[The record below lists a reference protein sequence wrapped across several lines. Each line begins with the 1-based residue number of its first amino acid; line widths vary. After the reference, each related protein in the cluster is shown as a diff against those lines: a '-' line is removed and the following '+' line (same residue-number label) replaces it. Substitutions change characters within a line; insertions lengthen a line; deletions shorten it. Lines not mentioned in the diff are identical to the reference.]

1 MVKRMK
7 ELRDTKTTMYILL
20 VVWLLA
26 ILFSAIMFTISLIY
40 EEVITIIISGVC
52 GVLSVVGVFYTG
64 NLIIKIQNHQDYI
77 ESKANI

>member
-7 ELRDTKTTMYILL
+7 ELKDTKITMYILL

-40 EEVITIIISGVC
+40 EVVATIVISGVC
-52 GVLSVVGVFYTG
+52 GVLSVIGVFYTG
-64 NLIIKIQNHQDYI
+64 SLIIKIQKHQDYI